1 MNAARLAEILKELI
15 DTYVDCGAEA
25 LGEPELDRA
34 SVDTFA
40 EAGVITNNDGVVIT
54 FEDRS
59 EFQVTVAQSKG
70 SR

>member
-15 DTYVDCGAEA
+15 DTYVDCGAET

-54 FEDRS
+54 LEDGS
-59 EFQVTVAQSKG
+59 EFQVTVVQSKG
-70 SR
+70 AR